1 MDQQQCTGLY
11 DIHVEAFG
19 VGRDT
24 GICGSHVYLELCKNL
39 YYNTRKASVCM
50 SVCLFPNYSQAVWPI
65 AFILGV
71 NTNLIPGSNLIYIS

>member
-24 GICGSHVYLELCKNL
+24 GICGSQVYLELCKNL
-39 YYNTRKASVCM
+39 YYNTRKASVCLSVCM
-50 SVCLFPNYSQAVWPI
+50 SVCVCVYVPKL
-65 AFILGV
+65 L
-71 NTNLIPGSNLIYIS
+71 PGR

>member
-24 GICGSHVYLELCKNL
+24 GICGSQVYLELCKNL
-39 YYNTRKASVCM
+39 YYNTRKASVCLSVCM
-50 SVCLFPNYSQAVWPI
+50 SVCVYVPKL
-65 AFILGV
+65 L
-71 NTNLIPGSNLIYIS
+71 PGR